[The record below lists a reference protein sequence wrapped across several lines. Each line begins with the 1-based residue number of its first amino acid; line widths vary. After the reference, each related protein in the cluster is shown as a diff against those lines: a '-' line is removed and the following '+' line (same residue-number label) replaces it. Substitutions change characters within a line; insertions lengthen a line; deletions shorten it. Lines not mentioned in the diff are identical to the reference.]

1 MLSFIVLLPSAIERT
16 TPICGCKSV
25 GKPGY
30 GKVFT
35 VALFGLLLQ
44 ATLIESPKSSTIPPI
59 SNILAVTQ
67 SKCSGIQ
74 FFINISPLEAT
85 AASINV
91 PVSI

>member
-44 ATLIESPKSSTIPPI
+44 ATLIESPKSSTTPPI

-74 FFINISPLEAT
+74 FLLIYLLWKPQRQA
-85 AASINV
+85 
-91 PVSI
+91 